1 MNTPSNDVQLHEYRT
16 FSTKEDAITFLESLE
31 APDSIII
38 LTPPPH

>member
-1 MNTPSNDVQLHEYRT
+1 MNTPNHDVQLHEART
-16 FSTKEDAITFLESLE
+16 FATKEEAITFLESLD